1 MPWIPNITP
10 DPGAPLLLL
19 LLPTFHPP
27 AAPAPRFFLWL
38 LVPTPSV
45 SSSSLHPPLPQP
57 RCLLRSSDSL
67 TNHYCHHH
75 HTKPAPTAP
84 RKVEGRA
91 GCTISSLDPLW
102 LYFLHS
108 RPFPKCRPPNGAP
121 AQPWEPLRS
130 AGASCAAAASPLLC
144 ARSFCIAVAQAPTCF
159 VFVFWVVLLF
169 FFLAPFLYFLGPG
182 EAATT
187 DHRLVSAPAP
197 GGGSFS
203 SLRSSRLA
211 PFSSVAARSSILP
224 GLPAAGWLSPLPA
237 ASALRLSLPH
247 PAAPSSPV
255 LSAVP
260 APS

>member
-1 MPWIPNITP
+1 MQAPKWGSRPAL
-10 DPGAPLLLL
+10 GASPE
-19 LLPTFHPP
+19 
-27 AAPAPRFFLWL
+27 RRG
-38 LVPTPSV
+38 
-45 SSSSLHPPLPQP
+45 QP
-57 RCLLRSSDSL
+57 RC
-67 TNHYCHHH
+67 
-75 HTKPAPTAP
+75 
-84 RKVEGRA
+84 
-91 GCTISSLDPLW
+91 
-102 LYFLHS
+102 S
-108 RPFPKCRPPNGAP
+108 R
-121 AQPWEPLRS
+121 L
-130 AGASCAAAASPLLC
+130 ASPLCPLFLYC
-144 ARSFCIAVAQAPTCF
+144 GGSGSDVFCF
-159 VFVFWVVLLF
+159 RLLGGIIII